1 MKSPVHSEQMKRP
14 IPYTFLD
21 MPGSVQVYVS
31 MSRPLTYLLFSTE
44 LSTLQRHAR
53 ADYTK
58 HADYS

>member
-1 MKSPVHSEQMKRP
+1 MGRP

-21 MPGSVQVYVS
+21 MASTARVYVS

-53 ADYTK
+53 PDYTK
-58 HADYS
+58 HADCS